1 MTSTVYGQ
9 ADAFAVAAY
18 ISGRRNDAS
27 WSGHDIK
34 IVTPGGLPVK
44 GYSGHSIEP
53 HGSLAGA
60 GDSNVVLIPPI
71 FNDIEQTSADETG
84 LVARLASFPRDSTLL
99 ASRCTGAFLLAE
111 AGLLNG
117 RRVTT
122 NPAFSDFFAQRYRR
136 PAGLGRAHHHHR
148 RQHGDLRP
156 RHHGVSQPGGSRS
169 GLKLLNFA
177 PQVIDGRIGEIE

>member
-44 GYSGHSIEP
+44 GYKP

-60 GDSNVVLIPPI
+60 GDSNVVLILPI
-71 FNDIEQTSADETG
+71 FNDIEQTLADETG

-136 PAGLGRAHHHHR
+136 PAGLDERIIIDDNMVICDRATTAY
-148 RQHGDLRP
+148 
-156 RHHGVSQPGGSRS
+156 
-169 GLKLLNFA
+169 LNLA
-177 PQVIDGRIGEIE
+177 VRGPV

>member
-1 MTSTVYGQ
+1 MTSAVYGQ
-9 ADAFAVAAY
+9 ANAFAIAAY

-71 FNDIEQTSADETG
+71 FNDIERTLADETG
-84 LVARLASFPRDSTLL
+84 LVARLASFPRDSRLL

-111 AGLLNG
+111 AGLLKAAASRPTRPSATFS
-117 RRVTT
+117 RRATLASGWPWTSASSTT
-122 NPAFSDFFAQRYRR
+122 TW
-136 PAGLGRAHHHHR
+136 
-148 RQHGDLRP
+148 
-156 RHHGVSQPGGSRS
+156 
-169 GLKLLNFA
+169 
-177 PQVIDGRIGEIE
+177 

>member
-1 MTSTVYGQ
+1 MTSAVYGQ
-9 ADAFAVAAY
+9 ANAFAIAAY

-71 FNDIEQTSADETG
+71 FNDIEQTLADETG
-84 LVARLASFPRDSTLL
+84 LVARLASLPRDSTLL

-122 NPAFSDFFAQRYRR
+122 NPAFSDFFAPRYPGVRLALDAR
-136 PAGLGRAHHHHR
+136 IIDDNMVICDRATT
-148 RQHGDLRP
+148 
-156 RHHGVSQPGGSRS
+156 VY
-169 GLKLLNFA
+169 LNLA
-177 PQVIDGRIGEIE
+177 VRGPV